1 MTENSILVTGGAG
14 YIGSHTTLL
23 LLQEGFDVVVVDNF
37 VNSTRDVIDRIEQI
51 CGKRPRFYEADLCD
65 LDVLKKIFLA
75 EKGIKSA
82 IHFAALK
89 AVGES
94 VEEPVLYYRNN
105 LLSLLNLV
113 DCLNAIENT
122 SIVFSSSATVYGE
135 PDVLP
140 VSESSPIKKALS
152 AYGNTKQIG
161 EDIIS
166 DNALAKGL
174 NAIALRYF
182 NPVGAHD
189 SGLLGE
195 LPIGKPNNLV
205 PFITQ
210 TAIGKQPFLNVFGD
224 DYNTPDGTC
233 IRDYIHVMDVAA
245 AHVSALKRLLSGR
258 QNNSYEVFN
267 IGTGRGYSVK
277 EIIMAFEKASGK
289 KLPVKICY
297 RRKGD
302 IEKMYADTSL
312 SNAKLNWKA
321 EYGIDQMMESAWKWE
336 LNLAGINKN

>member
-1 MTENSILVTGGAG
+1 MKQNSILVTGGAG

-23 LLQEGFDVVVVDNF
+23 LLQEGFDVIVIDNF
-37 VNSTRDVIDRIEQI
+37 VNSTRDVIDRIEKI

-65 LDVLKKIFLA
+65 FELLKNIFQK
-75 EKGIKSA
+75 ENTIQST

-105 LLSLLNLV
+105 LISLLNLL
-113 DCLNAIENT
+113 DCLNSKAN
-122 SIVFSSSATVYGE
+122 SSLVFSSSATVYGE
-135 PDVLP
+135 PDELP
-140 VSESSPIKKALS
+140 VHESSPIQRALS

-161 EDIIS
+161 EEIIS
-166 DNALAKGL
+166 DNASAKGL
-174 NAIALRYF
+174 RAIALRYF

-210 TAIGKQPFLNVFGD
+210 TAIGKQAFLSVFGNN
-224 DYNTPDGTC
+224 YNTPDGTC

-245 AHVSALKRLLSGR
+245 AHVAAVKRLIADN
-258 QNNSYEVFN
+258 QKATYEVFN

-277 EIIMAFEKASGK
+277 EVIAAFEKASGK
-289 KLPVKICY
+289 ELPVKMCD

-302 IEKMYADTSL
+302 IEKMYADTAL
-312 SNAKLNWKA
+312 SNAELNWKA
-321 EYGIDQMMESAWKWE
+321 EFGIDKMMESAWKWE
-336 LNLAGINKN
+336 LNLSGLTKN

>member
-1 MTENSILVTGGAG
+1 MKQNSILVTGGAG

-23 LLQEGFDVVVVDNF
+23 LLQEGFDVIVIDNF
-37 VNSTRDVIDRIEQI
+37 VNSTRDVIDRIEKI

-65 LDVLKKIFLA
+65 FEHLKNIFQK
-75 EKGIKSA
+75 ENTIQST

-105 LLSLLNLV
+105 LISLLNLL
-113 DCLNAIENT
+113 DCLNSKSN
-122 SIVFSSSATVYGE
+122 SSLVFSSSATVYGE
-135 PDVLP
+135 PDELP
-140 VSESSPIKKALS
+140 VRESSPIQRALS

-161 EDIIS
+161 EEIIS

-174 NAIALRYF
+174 RAIALRYF

-210 TAIGKQPFLNVFGD
+210 TAIGKQPFLNVFGNN
-224 DYNTPDGTC
+224 YNTPDGTC

-245 AHVSALKRLLSGR
+245 AHVAAVKRLIADH
-258 QNNSYEVFN
+258 QKATYEVFN

-277 EIIMAFEKASGK
+277 EVIAAFEKASGK
-289 KLPVKICY
+289 ALPVKMCD

-302 IEKMYADTSL
+302 IEKMYADTAL
-312 SNAKLNWKA
+312 SNAELNWKA
-321 EYGIDQMMESAWKWE
+321 EFGIDKMMESAWKWE
-336 LNLAGINKN
+336 LNLSGLTKN